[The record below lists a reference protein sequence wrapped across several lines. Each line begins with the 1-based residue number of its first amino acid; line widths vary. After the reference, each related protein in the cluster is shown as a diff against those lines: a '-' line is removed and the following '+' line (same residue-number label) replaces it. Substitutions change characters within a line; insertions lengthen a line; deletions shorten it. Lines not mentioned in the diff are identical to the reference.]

1 MHSTSRNLATAHG
14 FAEKRSEYSD
24 NSRARTAPAST
35 RGAIP
40 HRPSPPAPRE
50 TLGRS
55 RDRTPPPGR
64 TCPTSPRLAHVAFL
78 YPRSTNPR
86 HLALGANVGQQGG
99 PRVLPGNLG
108 KLGAAG
114 TVAPQYRVCFACPD
128 FRNAQRG
135 NELRELREDE

>member
-78 YPRSTNPR
+78 RPRATNHATASGPPIWPNR
-86 HLALGANVGQQGG
+86 AGHGSYLGSLRSLG
-99 PRVLPGNLG
+99 PREQSRPNTEFVLLVRIFVMAS
-108 KLGAAG
+108 AA
-114 TVAPQYRVCFACPD
+114 TS
-128 FRNAQRG
+128 
-135 NELRELREDE
+135 